1 MIETSKV
8 IEILKKLKTENKEEK
23 EAYKKAL
30 DAVEHYFVEKNLNIT
45 EKKVDIYS
53 TGKIGNDIYS
63 TGVDKGTLSV
73 YNCPCC
79 GRILCHNEK
88 FCPDCGQ
95 RVKMKDGD

>member
-1 MIETSKV
+1 MIEASKV
-8 IEILKKLKTENKEEK
+8 IEILKKLKTEDEEEK
-23 EAYKKAL
+23 EAYKEAF
-30 DAVEHYFVEKNLNIT
+30 DAVEHYLVEKDLNVT

-53 TGKIGNDIYS
+53 TGK
-63 TGVDKGTLSV
+63 VDKGTLSV